1 MKNYEKQYEFLKD
14 QMFKATFNKWNP
26 SVNTKRINKL
36 TEQLRY
42 VEEQLRYVEKQVKLT
57 D

>member
-1 MKNYEKQYEFLKD
+1 MKKYEKRYEFLKD

-42 VEEQLRYVEKQVKLT
+42 VEKQVKLT

>member
-42 VEEQLRYVEKQVKLT
+42 VEKQVKLT

>member
-26 SVNTKRINKL
+26 SVNTKRIISQKNNLDMLKSKL
-36 TEQLRY
+36 N
-42 VEEQLRYVEKQVKLT
+42 
-57 D
+57 

>member
-1 MKNYEKQYEFLKD
+1 MKNNSQEQKYIFLKD
-14 QMFKATFNKWNP
+14 QIFKATFNKWNP

-42 VEEQLRYVEKQVKLT
+42 VEKQINFV

>member
-1 MKNYEKQYEFLKD
+1 MKNNSQEQKYNFLKD
-14 QMFKATFNKWNP
+14 QIFKATFNKWNP

-42 VEEQLRYVEKQVKLT
+42 VEKQINFV